1 MKKITICI
9 LAMLLSCTF
18 NPLNLGAQE
27 PVKTESAPEAK
38 QAQQLMN
45 RLEEIKKLDVRK
57 MSHAEKRAVRK
68 EVKTIKT
75 KLHSIGG
82 GVYISAGAL
91 ILILILL
98 IIFL

>member
-1 MKKITICI
+1 MKKIAICI
-9 LAMLLSCTF
+9 LAIVLSFTF
-18 NPLNLGAQE
+18 NPLSLNAQE
-27 PVKTESAPEAK
+27 PVRTEKAPDAE
-38 QAQQLMN
+38 QARHLIN
-45 RLEEIKKLDVRK
+45 RLEEIKKLDVRTMK
-57 MSHAEKRAVRK
+57 PNEKKAIRK
-68 EVKTIKT
+68 EIKQIRT